1 MSQSFKNDELTK
13 TILETI
19 SERTPKDIRQLIN
32 ILKGKMPFEED
43 EILNF
48 VMELE
53 KQGIISLQ
61 SQQHTASL
69 TITSYLKSSQAIW
82 YWTTII
88 LVIITAPVVFFVPA
102 DFYPWNYMR
111 NILGIIFIL
120 WLPGYALIKAIFPEN
135 MPIKTSSEKLD
146 AIERIMLSIGT
157 SLAIVP
163 MVGLILNYLPWG
175 IRLLPVTLAL
185 IGLTLIIASAAAARE
200 YMALFRL
207 RARHARVHQ

>member
-48 VMELE
+48 VRELE

-200 YMALFRL
+200 YMALYKL

>member
-120 WLPGYALIKAIFPEN
+120 WLPGYVLIKAIFPEN

-200 YMALFRL
+200 YMALYKL

>member
-200 YMALFRL
+200 YMALYKL